1 MSNSECFDR
10 ARWWLSQGV
19 DLVPIRSN
27 TKAIITG
34 YGVNSK
40 HITTEKHAWLW
51 FEKLG
56 VNLGVICGGMI
67 GLACV
72 DFDDAEAFDA
82 WQAGPGRGFETLIE
96 QTARGYHVFLS
107 CSELPT
113 VTTKEAEVKAAG
125 VVMSAPSVHP
135 SGKRYEIVNPAPI
148 ASLSVEQVKTT
159 FPFVSSALEAMA
171 LSPKP
176 AVHRRD
182 LPSAG
187 DLVSRIKAGRSV
199 LEEAAGLT
207 DLKGRGGHYYGLCPF
222 HDDHE
227 PSFWVDDE
235 AGLWGCYSPRCPT
248 NAGGKKAH
256 DVINLRMFAGHM
268 TARDAIRALA
278 NEVLPGH

>member
-19 DLVPIRSN
+19 ELVPIRSYA
-27 TKAIITG
+27 KAIITG
-34 YGVNSK
+34 YGVNSN

-72 DFDDAEAFDA
+72 DFDDAAAFEA
-82 WQAGPGRGFETLIE
+82 WRSESGQTLQTLTE
-96 QTARGYHVFLS
+96 QTDRGYHLYIK
-107 CSELPT
+107 CLGLPSIST
-113 VTTKEAEVKAAG
+113 PAIEIKTHS
-125 VVMSAPSVHP
+125 VVMVAPSVHP

-148 ASLSVEQVKTT
+148 ASLTVEQVKTT

-176 AVHRRD
+176 DVRRRD
-182 LPSAG
+182 MPSAG
-187 DLVSRIKAGRSV
+187 DLISRIKAGRSV
-199 LEEAAGLT
+199 LEEASGLT

-248 NAGGKKAH
+248 NTGGQNAH

-278 NEVLPGH
+278 NEVLPGQ